1 VKLLKHAEC
10 ARAIKEEVLINDK
23 LTEELGII
31 LIATGS
37 GKWKFADDP
46 PEKIRLS
53 EKPQYW

>member
-10 ARAIKEEVLINDK
+10 ARNREVLINDK
-23 LTEELGII
+23 LTEELCII

-53 EKPQYW
+53 EKPQH